1 MCTQHSPFRLLK
13 MISGLAL
20 ARPVI
25 HTELY
30 KTSVKEDAI
39 TVKRPMVKCGGW
51 ENSSRGTIKCWSN
64 ND

>member
-30 KTSVKEDAI
+30 KSSVKKDAI
-39 TVKRPMVKCGGW
+39 TVKRPMVKCGGG
-51 ENSSRGTIKCWSN
+51 EKSARGTSK
-64 ND
+64 